1 MGEGPLIKNVSKNRY
16 FATFLFATFLFM
28 TQLHF
33 YFYHIAQKIFN

>member
-16 FATFLFATFLFM
+16 FATFLFM

-33 YFYHIAQKIFN
+33 YFYHTAQKIFN